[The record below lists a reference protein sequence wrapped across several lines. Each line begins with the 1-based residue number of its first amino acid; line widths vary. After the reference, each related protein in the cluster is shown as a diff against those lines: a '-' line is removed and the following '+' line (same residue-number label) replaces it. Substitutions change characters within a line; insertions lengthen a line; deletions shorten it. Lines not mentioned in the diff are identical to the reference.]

1 MLPSVPHG
9 SFLLLRYEES
19 VGVFLFPL
27 QQPQLSVQPSRIARE
42 ASVGADNPV
51 TRNDDGDGIAPNGTA
66 HRLARHAF
74 RTVLPGPLP
83 GNVLVSGGFSIR
95 NGQQ

>member
-19 VGVFLFPL
+19 VGACLFPL
-27 QQPQLSVQPSRIARE
+27 QQPPLPVQASRIARE
-42 ASVGADNPV
+42 ASVGTDNPV

-83 GNVLVSGGFSIR
+83 GNVLVRSGFSIR